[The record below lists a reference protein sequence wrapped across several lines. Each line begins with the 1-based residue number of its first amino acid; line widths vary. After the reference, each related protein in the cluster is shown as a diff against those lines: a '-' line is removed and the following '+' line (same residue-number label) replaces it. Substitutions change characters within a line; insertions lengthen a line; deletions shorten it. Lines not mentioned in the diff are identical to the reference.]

1 MRPIRILLASV
12 VLAATAAIV
21 DANAAAASTNGC
33 NELTGAGTDCGLE
46 DILPPAPGSGPLY
59 VNDGRVGPFYSWFAT
74 ALPCLADTAGPTWSA
89 LTNVGA
95 AFNDLPLL
103 TEATLAEAI
112 AALEGQN
119 LPADELAQ
127 RLSEIDGR
135 LWFAELIQPDGTPT
149 GTGLYGCVGPLQT
162 LPQPPRPPS
171 PEEVWGAALTF
182 EPEIHL
188 DPQVRGLVGLETFL
202 WYQGPTTGTINPPL
216 VLRGYGLTAEIEAF
230 QFEWDLGAQD
240 RDGNRLVTAT
250 TPGIPDDPAGSH
262 TFAEPADVAVTHTV
276 YWTGTYTVTGPGFPP
291 GGLTFDLGVAAIV
304 VSRDYQVI
312 EIRTP
317 VVPGG

>member
-1 MRPIRILLASV
+1 MRILSLLVSASLA
-12 VLAATAAIV
+12 LTAASISAASPV
-21 DANAAAASTNGC
+21 AAASNGC
-33 NELTGAGTDCGLE
+33 GALTADGTDCGLD
-46 DILPPAPGSGPLY
+46 DILPPAPGTGPLY
-59 VNDGRVGPFYSWFAT
+59 VNDGRVGPFYSWYAT
-74 ALPCLADTAGPTWSA
+74 ALPCLADTAGPGWSA
-89 LTNVGA
+89 LTDVGA

-103 TEATLAEAI
+103 TEATVAEAI
-112 AALEGQN
+112 AALQDQN
-119 LPADELAQ
+119 LSAEELAQ

-135 LWFAELIQPDGTPT
+135 LWFAELMEPDGAAT

-162 LPQPPRPPS
+162 LPEPPRPPS

-216 VLRGYGLTAEIEAF
+216 VLRGHALTAEIEAF
-230 QFEWDLGAQD
+230 QYEWDLGAHN
-240 RDGNRLVTAT
+240 RDGDHIVIAAI
-250 TPGIPDDPAGSH
+250 PGTPDDPAGSH

-317 VVPGG
+317 VLPGG